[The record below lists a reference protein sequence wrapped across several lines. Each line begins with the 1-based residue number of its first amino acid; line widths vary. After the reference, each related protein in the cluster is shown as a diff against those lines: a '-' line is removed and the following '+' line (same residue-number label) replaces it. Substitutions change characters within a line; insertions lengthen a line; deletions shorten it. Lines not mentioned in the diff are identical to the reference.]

1 MNNLKDNEWWAA
13 QLIESGYKSDE
24 LLAYI
29 EKEIKLG
36 ESNLKQDNQEGKLV
50 DVPGIFDYV
59 LQAIR
64 HQVSKG
70 EKFVFVGLTSPE
82 RRVRNGSV
90 KVLQCWIEDTN
101 KSLKEISPTL
111 YAHLAEIVDDESS
124 PELQEKMRE
133 ILDNKYSGKN
143 KED

>member
-1 MNNLKDNEWWAA
+1 MCIRDSNEWWAA

-90 KVLQCWIEDTN
+90 TVSYT
-101 KSLKEISPTL
+101 
-111 YAHLAEIVDDESS
+111 HLVPSRKQRTSMAI
-124 PELQEKMRE
+124 
-133 ILDNKYSGKN
+133 
-143 KED
+143 